1 MRFSFCYLFLQ
12 IGANACPLV
21 LLSDFWLVRK
31 AKGLDIYN
39 LYTPSG
45 IYWYTAGVN
54 PRAIAAF
61 FTGMVPLL
69 PGLIFAINP
78 QIGGISG
85 GILDFYTLAWLDGV
99 IIAGCVVVFVIPM
112 VI

>member
-1 MRFSFCYLFLQ
+1 VCFSFDYPFLQ
-12 IGANACPLV
+12 IGANTYPLV
-21 LLSDFWLVRK
+21 LLSDFWLVRR

-39 LYTPSG
+39 LYTPGG

-69 PGLIFAINP
+69 PGLISTINP
-78 QIGGISG
+78 QIGGISQ
-85 GILDFYTLAWLDGV
+85 GILDFYTLAWLNGV
-99 IIAGCVVVFVIPM
+99 VIAGYVGVFVMSTGI
-112 VI
+112 